1 MPATLDGADRN
12 GIGHGPRLE
21 AGLDD
26 EQAAKLGKTR
36 MHGHL
41 LIKRR
46 ANRAVPPFFA

>member
-1 MPATLDGADRN
+1 MMPALDRADCDR
-12 GIGHGPRLE
+12 ICYGPRFE

-26 EQAAKLGKTR
+26 EQAAKLGETR

-46 ANRAVPPFFA
+46 ANPAVPPFFT